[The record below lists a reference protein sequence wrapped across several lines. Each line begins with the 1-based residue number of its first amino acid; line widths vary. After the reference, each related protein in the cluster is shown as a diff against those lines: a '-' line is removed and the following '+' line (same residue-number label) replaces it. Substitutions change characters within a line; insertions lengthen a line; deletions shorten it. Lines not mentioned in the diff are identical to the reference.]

1 MQNFTLFVF
10 ARLKDHG
17 VQAVTYP
24 ANSPMLFWN
33 IGSLVGPVGLGE
45 QLLHFL
51 ESYATL
57 GIRFETLTL
66 SSIETETHP
75 V

>member
-1 MQNFTLFVF
+1 MQNFTLFVY
-10 ARLKDHG
+10 ARLEDHG
-17 VQAVTYP
+17 VHAVTHP
-24 ANSPMLFWN
+24 ANGPMLFWN

-51 ESYATL
+51 ESYATF
-57 GIRFETLTL
+57 GIRFETLTFA
-66 SSIETETHP
+66 SIETVAHP